1 MNPDQEIQ
9 DAENIIFVGANI
21 MTGKSSIRY
30 ATKSK
35 KVQLLVTKPGV
46 QLGGAPPPP
55 FHTLTKD
62 MSFNTH
68 ILHLD

>member
-1 MNPDQEIQ
+1 MNPDQEVL

-46 QLGGAPPPP
+46 QLGGRPPPSISY
-55 FHTLTKD
+55 FD
-62 MSFNTH
+62 
-68 ILHLD
+68 